1 MNTITGLIATFYRV
15 LPYVHRELLGLIPAV
30 TWDPQA
36 ARAAIGQDVTIPTNP
51 TVTAE
56 DATPATNPPD
66 TGDLTYGTE
75 SMTIQ
80 KSRVVPF
87 RWTGEDQRSLRNGIG
102 HMSLSEMAMF
112 EAIRTLT
119 NEMEADLAALYYR
132 SHLAIGTVGTNPFAS
147 DIDIM
152 ADLQQLFDDM
162 GVPRSGRNFVIDSTT
177 ATAGLKLDLLQQVHT
192 SGSDD
197 VLRRGVMGDLMNFDI
212 RQSSAI
218 KRHTAGTSASHQL
231 NGAHAVGAT
240 TLNVDTGTGTIL
252 PGDVLS
258 IANGTPADGYKYV
271 VNSALTAGSL
281 TIGKSGLRSA
291 HADNDAVTRSASYY
305 ALMAFH
311 KSALRLATRL
321 PSIPEEGDQ
330 ATDSEILTDPV
341 TGLSF
346 ELRVYPQYRRVRYE
360 IGAAWGTAN
369 LHPAYSFIVQR

>member
-1 MNTITGLIATFYRV
+1 MTLTGLIATFYRV

-36 ARAAIGQDVTIPTNP
+36 ARAAIGQDVSTPTSP

-56 DATPATNPPD
+56 DATPGTNPPD
-66 TGDLTYGTE
+66 SGDLTFGTE
-75 SMTIQ
+75 TMTIQ

-87 RWTGEDQRSLRNGIG
+87 RWNGEEQRSLQNSVG
-102 HMSLSEMAMF
+102 HMSLNEMAMF

-119 NEMEADLAALYYR
+119 NEMEADLAGLYKR
-132 SHLAIGTVGTNPFAS
+132 AHIAIGTPGTNPFATS
-147 DIDIM
+147 VDIM

-162 GVPRSGRNFVIDSTT
+162 GVPKSGRQLVIDTTT
-177 ATAGLKLDLLQQVHT
+177 AAAGLKLDMLQQVNT
-192 SGSDD
+192 SGSDS
-197 VLRRGVMGDLMNFDI
+197 VLRAGELGNLMNFTI

-231 NGAHAVGAT
+231 NGSHAVGAT

-252 PGDVLS
+252 AGDVLS
-258 IANGTPADGYKYV
+258 IANGTPTDGYKYV
-271 VNSALTAGSL
+271 VNSALSAGSL

-291 HADNDAVTRSASYY
+291 HADNDAVTVSSSYY
-305 ALMAFH
+305 ALMAFQ
-311 KSALRLATRL
+311 KSALRLATRI
-321 PSIPEEGDQ
+321 PSIPKEGDQ
-330 ATDSEILTDPV
+330 AMDSEILTDPL

-360 IGAAWGTAN
+360 LGAAWGVGN
-369 LHPAYSFIVQR
+369 MHPAYSFILQR